1 MRWYGRR
8 GGRPQSE
15 GVRIALLLLLAGWT
29 ALAVRPAQAGG
40 EEMRLLVLAN
50 QARAAANV
58 PPLIWNDDLA
68 TAARVHSEDL
78 AAHGG
83 NCDLHNSCNG
93 ELWYKRVQRYYP
105 AWVALGENVAT
116 SIDDAQILHDG
127 WMSSAGH
134 RANILNA
141 DFSDFGAGIALGQT
155 NFGML
160 AFATEDFGSRGM
172 MSSTA
177 YPALPGGSVEPQTGD
192 TASRDLSVTYY
203 STSGAPQAVRA
214 LVGTS
219 CVNLA
224 LQNGKA
230 AYGTYG
236 ASRSFTGSGCVP
248 VQFEAIKPD
257 GTRARFPKDTAI
269 LVGVGAG
276 GALCAERTTAV
287 PTQDC
292 GGPNVVPRPVP
303 TPVPTPTPDP
313 TKLDRLKIALK
324 PGKSNASQGVVQV
337 SAKLPPLAGF
347 DPTSGPV
354 VIALSFGRSGDW
366 SQALPQLCGD
376 APCLTVNKRGT
387 AWRGKYDAST
397 SLGFTQN
404 RDGIWTMR
412 FVARQESLA
421 GLAEGDVSISVTVS
435 GQTFTASGAGEL
447 KTNGLFVD

>member
-1 MRWYGRR
+1 
-8 GGRPQSE
+8 
-15 GVRIALLLLLAGWT
+15 VRIALLLIVAGWT
-29 ALAVRPAQAGG
+29 ALAVRPALAGG
-40 EEMRLLVLAN
+40 EEMKLLVLAN

-68 TAARVHSEDL
+68 TAAQVHSEDL

-116 SIDDAQILHDG
+116 SVDDAQILHDG

-134 RANILNA
+134 RANILNGN
-141 DFSDFGAGIALGQT
+141 FSDFGAGIALGQT

-177 YPALPGGSVEPQTGD
+177 YPALPGGSVDPQTGD
-192 TASRDLSVTYY
+192 GAARDLSVTYY

-230 AYGTYG
+230 TYGTYG

-248 VQFEAIKPD
+248 VVFEAIKAD
-257 GTRARFPKDTAI
+257 GTRSRFPKDEAI

-276 GALCAERTTAV
+276 GALCAERTKTV

-292 GGPNVVPRPVP
+292 GGPNNNPAP
-303 TPVPTPTPDP
+303 TPTPAPAPTPTPDG
-313 TKLDRLKIALK
+313 TRLGKLHVALK
-324 PGKSNASQGVVQV
+324 PGKSNTSQGIVQIQ
-337 SAKLPPLAGF
+337 AKLPRLADL
-347 DPTSGPV
+347 DPTTSAIV
-354 VIALSFGRSGDW
+354 VALSFGRSGDW
-366 SQALPQLCGD
+366 SKTLPQLCGGT
-376 APCLTVNKRGT
+376 PCLELNKRGN
-387 AWRGKYDAST
+387 AFRAKYDAAT
-397 SLGFTQN
+397 TLNLTKAK
-404 RDGIWTMR
+404 DGSWSIR
-412 FVARQESLA
+412 FVARKQTLA
-421 GLAEGDVSISVTVS
+421 GLADGTVAVSMTVD
-435 GQTFTASGAGEL
+435 GQTFTASGDGQM
-447 KTNGLFVD
+447 KPSGLFVN